1 MANTP
6 TETLRQIVGDMYG
19 LSHMEIGHYDGYEVS
34 RIAEAVRALAEAV
47 LSLHTPVSD
56 PDVTGSGIRTVT
68 QKGRA

>member
-6 TETLRQIVGDMYG
+6 SETLGQIVMDMHKMTRCG
-19 LSHMEIGHYDGYEVS
+19 ETADARTLAAAI
-34 RIAEAVRALAEAV
+34 RALAEAV
-47 LSLHTPVSD
+47 LSLHAPVSA